1 MMGRRGW
8 NRASFAGQDLDFW
21 RFWAG
26 QAISTL
32 GSSFS
37 GFALPLLIFQLTGS
51 ALNLS
56 ISVAVSYVPSIVFG
70 LPVGAWVDRMN
81 RKRVMTT
88 VNLLLGASVASVPL
102 MAASGHLTVWWIY
115 AMQFAT
121 ATCRVFFSSAS
132 FAAIPSLVPKD
143 QLVAA
148 NGRIQASYSLMS
160 VIGPL
165 LAGGLAAL
173 VPIPSLLVVDAASY
187 LAAAGALLLVHRS
200 FNLAGGRPPVKQSIR
215 RDVVEGLSF
224 IFGHPVLRNISI
236 MMAMV
241 NFVSMTVA
249 GQLVYFAKVQ
259 LHATNQQVGLLFSA
273 NAVGV
278 LLLSLAAGP
287 LRRHWPFSR
296 VALGLLEIQGFVVII
311 LAQFHIFWA
320 VLPLIALW
328 QGLSVL
334 FTINTTSL
342 RQTLTPNHLLGR
354 VVATSSVLGGA
365 MIPFGSLLGGF
376 AIARTGNVG
385 LVFSVIGALVF
396 LIAIAFSF
404 TALGHA
410 ERYLPR
416 DASSRSWGEDALQ
429 PARWS
434 GRRGEVADA
443 GGVAQDADLTAIS
456 TEELD
461 AVRSGLAGMQESAE
475 DIVRLVQ
482 QAEEK
487 DSEAQLSLPTLKKLA
502 VQTED
507 LTYHWNEIVNRLD
520 AGEES
525 ASDAAESGVPVEARG
540 RDSR

>member
-1 MMGRRGW
+1 MMGRQGW
-8 NRASFAGQDLDFW
+8 DRVSFAGLDLDFW

-102 MAASGHLTVWWIY
+102 MAASGHLTVEWIY
-115 AMQFAT
+115 AMQFGT
-121 ATCRVFFSSAS
+121 STCRVFFSSAS

-148 NGRIQASYSLMS
+148 NGRIQASYSALS

-165 LAGGLAAL
+165 LAGGLAGF

-200 FNLAGGRPPVKQSIR
+200 FNPAGGRPPVKQSIR
-215 RDVVEGLSF
+215 RDVAEGLSF
-224 IFGHPVLRNISI
+224 LFGHPVLRNISL

-273 NAVGV
+273 NAAGI

-328 QGLSVL
+328 QGLGVL

-342 RQTLTPNHLLGR
+342 RQTLTPNRLLGR
-354 VVATSSVLGGA
+354 VVATSSVLGGV

-376 AIARTGNVG
+376 AIARTGDVG
-385 LVFSVIGALVF
+385 LVFTVIGALVF

-416 DASSRSWGEDALQ
+416 DASSRSEEDASQ
-429 PARWS
+429 SVRWS
-434 GRRGEVADA
+434 EGRGEAADA
-443 GGVAQDADLTAIS
+443 MGVVDDADLTAIS

-461 AVRSGLAGMQESAE
+461 AVRSGLAGMQESAQ

-482 QAEEK
+482 QTEEK

-502 VQTED
+502 IQTED

-520 AGEES
+520 ASEGAE
-525 ASDAAESGVPVEARG
+525 SDAAESGVPVEARG

>member
-1 MMGRRGW
+1 MNRHGW
-8 NRASFAGQDLDFW
+8 DRASIAGLDLDFW
-21 RFWAG
+21 KFWAG

-32 GSSFS
+32 GSSFT

-56 ISVAVSYVPSIVFG
+56 ISMAVSYVPSIVFG

-81 RKRVMTT
+81 RKRVMTI

-102 MAASGHLTVWWIY
+102 MAATGQLTVWWIY
-115 AMQFAT
+115 AMQFAA
-121 ATCRVFFSSAS
+121 ATFRVFFSSAS
-132 FAAIPSLVPKD
+132 FAAIPSLVPKE
-143 QLVAA
+143 QLVPA

-160 VIGPL
+160 VIGPI
-165 LAGGLAAL
+165 LAGGLAAF
-173 VPIPSLLVVDAASY
+173 VPISSLLVVDAISY

-200 FNLAGGRPPVKQSIR
+200 FNPVGGRPPAKQSIR

-224 IFGHPVLRNISI
+224 LFGHPVLRNISI
-236 MMAMV
+236 MMALV

-249 GQLVYFAKVQ
+249 GQLVFFAKVQ

-273 NAVGV
+273 NAVGI

-311 LAQFHIFWA
+311 LAQFHNFWA

-328 QGLSVL
+328 QGLGAL

-354 VVATSSVLGGA
+354 VVATSSVLGSA
-365 MIPFGSLLGGF
+365 MIPFGGLLGGF
-376 AIARTGNVG
+376 AIARTGDVG
-385 LVFSVIGALVF
+385 LIFTVIGALVF

-416 DASSRSWGEDALQ
+416 DASPGSRREDASDSV
-429 PARWS
+429 RWS
-434 GRRGEVADA
+434 ERRSEVEDSGGAA
-443 GGVAQDADLTAIS
+443 GDADLTAIS

-461 AVRSGLAGMQESAE
+461 AVRSGLASMEESAQ

-482 QAEEK
+482 QTEEK
-487 DSEAQLSLPTLKKLA
+487 DLEAQLSLPTLKKLA
-502 VQTED
+502 RQTED

-520 AGEES
+520 AGEGADSE
-525 ASDAAESGVPVEARG
+525 AAESGVPIQARG

>member
-1 MMGRRGW
+1 
-8 NRASFAGQDLDFW
+8 
-21 RFWAG
+21 
-26 QAISTL
+26 
-32 GSSFS
+32 
-37 GFALPLLIFQLTGS
+37 
-51 ALNLS
+51 
-56 ISVAVSYVPSIVFG
+56 VP
-70 LPVGAWVDRMN
+70 
-81 RKRVMTT
+81 
-88 VNLLLGASVASVPL
+88 
-102 MAASGHLTVWWIY
+102 
-115 AMQFAT
+115 
-121 ATCRVFFSSAS
+121 
-132 FAAIPSLVPKD
+132 
-143 QLVAA
+143 A

-160 VIGPL
+160 VIGPI
-165 LAGGLAAL
+165 LAGGLVAF
-173 VPIPSLLVVDAASY
+173 VPISSLLVVDAISY

-200 FNLAGGRPPVKQSIR
+200 FNPVGGRPPAKQSIR

-224 IFGHPVLRNISI
+224 LFGHPVLRNISI
-236 MMAMV
+236 MMALV

-249 GQLVYFAKVQ
+249 GQLVFFAKVQ

-273 NAVGV
+273 NAVGI

-311 LAQFHIFWA
+311 LAQFHNFWA

-328 QGLSVL
+328 QGLGAL

-354 VVATSSVLGGA
+354 VVATSSVLGSA
-365 MIPFGSLLGGF
+365 MIPFGGLLGGF
-376 AIARTGNVG
+376 AIARTGDVG
-385 LVFSVIGALVF
+385 LIFTVIGALVF

-416 DASSRSWGEDALQ
+416 DASPGSRREDASDSV
-429 PARWS
+429 RWS
-434 GRRGEVADA
+434 ERRSEVEDSGGAA
-443 GGVAQDADLTAIS
+443 GDADLTAIS

-461 AVRSGLAGMQESAE
+461 AVRSGLASMEESAQ

-482 QAEEK
+482 QTEEK
-487 DSEAQLSLPTLKKLA
+487 DLEAQLSLPTLKKLA
-502 VQTED
+502 RQTED

-520 AGEES
+520 AGEGADSE
-525 ASDAAESGVPVEARG
+525 AAESGVPIQARG

>member
-1 MMGRRGW
+1 MMSRRGW
-8 NRASFAGQDLDFW
+8 NRASIAGLDLDFW

-32 GSSFS
+32 GSSFTA
-37 GFALPLLIFQLTGS
+37 FALPLLIFQLTGS

-56 ISVAVSYVPSIVFG
+56 ISVAVSYVPSILFG

-88 VNLLLGASVASVPL
+88 VNLLLAASVASVPL
-102 MAASGHLTVWWIY
+102 MAASGHLTVEWIY

-121 ATCRVFFSSAS
+121 ATCRVFFPSAS

-160 VIGPL
+160 VFGPL
-165 LAGGLAAL
+165 LAGGLAGF
-173 VPIPSLLVVDAASY
+173 VPISSLLVVDAASY

-200 FNLAGGRPPVKQSIR
+200 FNLAGGRPAVKQSIR
-215 RDVVEGLSF
+215 RDVLEGLSF

-273 NAVGV
+273 NAVGI

-328 QGLSVL
+328 QGLGVL

-354 VVATSSVLGGA
+354 VVATSSVLGGVL
-365 MIPFGSLLGGF
+365 IPFGSLLGGF
-376 AIARTGNVG
+376 AIARTGDVG

-416 DASSRSWGEDALQ
+416 DASSPSEEDGAHSV
-429 PARWS
+429 RWS
-434 GRRGEVADA
+434 ERRGEVADSGRVA
-443 GGVAQDADLTAIS
+443 GDADLTAIS
-456 TEELD
+456 SEELD

-482 QAEEK
+482 HTEGK
-487 DSEAQLSLPTLKKLA
+487 DLEAQLSLPTLKKLA
-502 VQTED
+502 IQTED
-507 LTYHWNEIVNRLD
+507 LTFHWNEIVNRLD
-520 AGEES
+520 VGDGSE
-525 ASDAAESGVPVEARG
+525 SDAAESGVPVRARG

>member
-1 MMGRRGW
+1 MMSRRGW
-8 NRASFAGQDLDFW
+8 NRASIAGLDLDFW

-32 GSSFS
+32 GSSFTA
-37 GFALPLLIFQLTGS
+37 FALPLLIFQLTGS

-56 ISVAVSYVPSIVFG
+56 ISVAVSYVPSILFG

-88 VNLLLGASVASVPL
+88 VNLLLAASVASVPL
-102 MAASGHLTVWWIY
+102 MAASGHLTVEWIY

-121 ATCRVFFSSAS
+121 ATCRVFFPSAS

-160 VIGPL
+160 VFGPL
-165 LAGGLAAL
+165 LAGGLAGFA
-173 VPIPSLLVVDAASY
+173 PISSLLVVDAASY

-200 FNLAGGRPPVKQSIR
+200 FNLAGGRPAVKQSIR
-215 RDVVEGLSF
+215 RDVLEGLSF

-273 NAVGV
+273 NAVGI

-328 QGLSVL
+328 QGLGVL

-354 VVATSSVLGGA
+354 VVATSSVLGGVL
-365 MIPFGSLLGGF
+365 IPFGSLLGGF
-376 AIARTGNVG
+376 AIARTGDVG

-416 DASSRSWGEDALQ
+416 DASSPSEEDGAHSV
-429 PARWS
+429 RWS
-434 GRRGEVADA
+434 ERRGEVADSGRVA
-443 GGVAQDADLTAIS
+443 GDADLTAIS
-456 TEELD
+456 SEELD

-482 QAEEK
+482 HTEGK
-487 DSEAQLSLPTLKKLA
+487 DLEAQLSLPTLKKLA
-502 VQTED
+502 IQTED
-507 LTYHWNEIVNRLD
+507 LTFHWNEIVNRLD
-520 AGEES
+520 VGDGSE
-525 ASDAAESGVPVEARG
+525 SDAAESGVPVQARG